1 MEESVEVGS
10 ADEGKRE
17 ATRLISW
24 YSGVSRISCPSSE
37 FVIFVFFDEIRKA
50 GAEAGGA
57 EAGLG
62 GGEGGLRLGFG
73 VAVGGGE
80 ESRNGA
86 RQRVLFIR
94 LDSFL
99 LPLHQLR
106 KKSAHNLCLY
116 IGKVKTISDR

>member
-1 MEESVEVGS
+1 MRP
-10 ADEGKRE
+10 EGERE

-37 FVIFVFFDEIRKA
+37 FVIFVFLDEIRKTWAGA
-50 GAEAGGA
+50 GAEAGAGVGA
-57 EAGLG
+57 EAGASVGAG
-62 GGEGGLRLGFG
+62 GVEEGDK
-73 VAVGGGE
+73 
-80 ESRNGA
+80 NGA

-99 LPLHQLR
+99 LPLHQLS